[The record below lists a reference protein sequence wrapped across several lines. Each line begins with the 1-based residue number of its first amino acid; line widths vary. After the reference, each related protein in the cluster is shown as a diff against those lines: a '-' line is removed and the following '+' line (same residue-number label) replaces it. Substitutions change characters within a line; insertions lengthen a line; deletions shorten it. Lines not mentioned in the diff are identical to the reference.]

1 MKNNLLTWKKTKGC
15 TIDCEIDLGVMFEGK
30 DERER
35 FDGKWKE
42 FIASDPDN
50 KKVFWKRSNKLIYR
64 SEQLI
69 PTKKD
74 ERPPLFLIFGNPAT
88 HSVEKGMFFSSKS
101 KGKGNRFWKL
111 ILNSAGVLNLPFDPR
126 QSVEKLN
133 AQRRQ
138 SLFNL
143 KYDSPF
149 RISLGVFISIPSAP
163 SGKWGGVTGIQK
175 LIGTKA
181 LRRLE
186 AAERDRVME
195 CSKKFLTPNGA
206 VITFQKNAWNGLRS
220 NVDLPYNID
229 LAKAGKLQGKLRD
242 NPDIP
247 IFGIPPTRLTGP
259 CRNVLHQVL
268 LEFRGQG
275 RGGDVLK

>member
-1 MKNNLLTWKKTKGC
+1 MEKNLLTWKKTKGC
-15 TIDCEIDLGVMFEGK
+15 TIECEIDLGVLFEGK

-42 FIASDPDN
+42 FIASDSDN
-50 KKVFWKRSNKLIYR
+50 KKVIRKRSNKLIYK

-74 ERPPLFLIFGNPAT
+74 KRPPLFMIFGNPAPN
-88 HSVEKGMFFSSKS
+88 SVEKGMFFSSKN
-101 KGKGNRFWKL
+101 KGKENRFWKF
-111 ILNSAGVLNLPFDPR
+111 VLNPACLLDLPFDTS

-133 AQRRQ
+133 AKRRQ

-143 KYDSPF
+143 NYDSPF

-163 SGKWGGVTGIQK
+163 SGKWGGVTGVQR

-181 LRRLE
+181 LKRLE
-186 AAERDRVME
+186 AAEKGRVLE
-195 CSKKFLTPNGA
+195 CSRRFLNPNGA

-220 NVDLPYNID
+220 NDDPPYNID
-229 LAKAGKLQGKLRD
+229 LAKTGKLKGKLRD
-242 NPDIP
+242 NPDIQL
-247 IFGIPPTRLTGP
+247 FGIPPTRLLGP
-259 CRNVLHQVL
+259 CRDVLRQVL
-268 LEFRGQG
+268 L
-275 RGGDVLK
+275 VLKRRK

>member
-15 TIDCEIDLGVMFEGK
+15 TIDCEIDLGVVFEGK

-50 KKVFWKRSNKLIYR
+50 KKVFRKRSNKLIYR

-133 AQRRQ
+133 TQRRQ

-163 SGKWGGVTGIQK
+163 GGKWGGVTGIQK

-195 CSKKFLTPNGA
+195 CSRKFLTPNGA

-268 LEFRGQG
+268 LGFRGQG
-275 RGGDVLK
+275 RGGILK